1 LFKTRKTG
9 EAFAEKFHMGGGQ
22 FKASIKDEG
31 KAGELVEGGEAFK
44 EGGEEVLGDE
54 FTIGEVKGKIV

>member
-1 LFKTRKTG
+1 
-9 EAFAEKFHMGGGQ
+9 MGGGQ